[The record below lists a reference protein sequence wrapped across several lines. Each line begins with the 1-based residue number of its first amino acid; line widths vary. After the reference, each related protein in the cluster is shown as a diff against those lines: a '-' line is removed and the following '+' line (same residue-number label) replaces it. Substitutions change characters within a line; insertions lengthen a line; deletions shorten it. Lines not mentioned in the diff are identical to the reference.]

1 MNKTASCIKLIE
13 ILYGLDD
20 YVNTNTLASLL
31 DTNPRNIRE
40 YFKEIESLGYVI
52 DSSKGLY
59 GGYRILK
66 DDMLPQINLTLNE
79 KDILAKALSKLDEV
93 SFQYQKDLTPIIG
106 KFILSNDKKVCP
118 LRMIDRYPSN
128 MSLSDIEY
136 RYKIFKEAIEEQ
148 FKIEIGYLNMS
159 DKEVTHTIYPYK
171 LFMYNGYYF
180 ILAFNEIK
188 DDYQFYKLDKIARIN
203 NLRVRFSKSST
214 FKESDFLDEFGIKK
228 NDEYYHI
235 EVELK
240 NLNKVI
246 KNHIYGKNQE
256 VVIIDNNTCILKVD
270 LQNKSSIIAFILS
283 FASNAKVLEPSWLIE
298 DIKNTLYNTLEK
310 YEND

>member
-1 MNKTASCIKLIE
+1 MNKTAACVKLIE

-20 YVNTNTLASLL
+20 YVNTKTLADLL

-66 DDMLPQINLTLNE
+66 DDMLPQIELSLEEKNVLDKALFKLNE
-79 KDILAKALSKLDEV
+79 IEFEDYKNIV
-93 SFQYQKDLTPIIG
+93 PIIG
-106 KFILSNDKKVCP
+106 KFLLSNDKKICP

-128 MSLSDIEY
+128 MSKEDIIY
-136 RYKIFKEAIEEQ
+136 RYDIIKNAITEQYKLKIN
-148 FKIEIGYLNMS
+148 YLNMNE
-159 DKEVTHTIYPYK
+159 KEVSHTIYPYK

-180 ILAFNEIK
+180 LLAFNEVK
-188 DDYQFYKLDKIARIN
+188 DDYQFYKLDRITSLE
-203 NLRVRFSKSST
+203 NLKMRFSKNSSYN
-214 FKESDFLDEFGIKK
+214 ESDFLDEFGIKK

-235 EVELK
+235 EVKLK

-246 KNHIYGKNQE
+246 KNHIYGKNQKID
-256 VVIIDNNTCILKVD
+256 IIDNNTSILSVD
-270 LQNKSSIIAFILS
+270 LQNKSSIMAFILS
-283 FASNAKVLEPSWLIE
+283 FGNNAKVLKPDWLIN
-298 DIKNTLYNTLEK
+298 DIKDMLYNMLER

>member
-1 MNKTASCIKLIE
+1 MNKTAACVKLIE

-20 YVNTNTLASLL
+20 YVNTKTLADLL
-31 DTNPRNIRE
+31 NTNPRNIRE

-66 DDMLPQINLTLNE
+66 DDMLPQIELSLEEKNVLDKALFKLNE
-79 KDILAKALSKLDEV
+79 IEFEDYKNIV
-93 SFQYQKDLTPIIG
+93 PIIG
-106 KFILSNDKKVCP
+106 KFLLSNDKKICP

-128 MSLSDIEY
+128 MSKEDIIY
-136 RYKIFKEAIEEQ
+136 RYDIIKDAITEQYKLKIN
-148 FKIEIGYLNMS
+148 YLNMS
-159 DKEVTHTIYPYK
+159 EKEVSHTIYPYK

-180 ILAFNEIK
+180 LLAFNEVK
-188 DDYQFYKLDKIARIN
+188 DDYQFYKLDRITLLE
-203 NLRVRFSKSST
+203 NLKMRFSKNSSYN
-214 FKESDFLDEFGIKK
+214 ESDFLDEFGIKK

-246 KNHIYGKNQE
+246 KNHIYGKNQKID
-256 VVIIDNNTCILKVD
+256 IIDNNTSILSVD
-270 LQNKSSIIAFILS
+270 LQNKNSIMAFILS
-283 FASNAKVLEPSWLIE
+283 FGNNAKVLKPDWLIN
-298 DIKNTLYNTLEK
+298 DIKDMLYNMLER